1 MEKALFE
8 ETKEFKNQYLL
19 EDRDYNLDGIIH
31 RSKNRKPSNKF
42 SSNFQQGSQPIK
54 DKINYYFLV
63 TFVIISILA
72 VTVIDNSRI
81 KIAVLLP
88 FFLSILIYSLSF
100 FGIDIRKHFHKRYYM
115 RLSK

>member
-1 MEKALFE
+1 MEKTLFE

-19 EDRDYNLDGIIH
+19 EDRDYSLDVILNK
-31 RSKNRKPSNKF
+31 SKKRKPNNKF
-42 SSNFQQGSQPIK
+42 SSAFEQGSQPIK

-63 TFVIISILA
+63 SFVIISILA

-88 FFLSILIYSLSF
+88 FFLSIFIYCLSF